1 LVQLANPNVVSD
13 VEIQPILANHQGC
26 KAAENNFF
34 NELSQTMATLVPILV
49 RMTTAEDNCLIE
61 LLHRKLPWGEFLQ
74 QVRVIDTGTLGMSA
88 ETGSWR
94 VCSKHTRRSWAGDK
108 AAVRALSEAMMR
120 YGQTQQIIGSMNQPI
135 DCTTWNLNP
144 NYSTTSCR

>member
-13 VEIQPILANHQGC
+13 VEIQPILANHPRLQSC
-26 KAAENNFF
+26 REQFF

-108 AAVRALSEAMMR
+108 AAVQALSEAMMR
-120 YGQTQQIIGSMNQPI
+120 YGKRNRS
-135 DCTTWNLNP
+135 LAA
-144 NYSTTSCR
+144 